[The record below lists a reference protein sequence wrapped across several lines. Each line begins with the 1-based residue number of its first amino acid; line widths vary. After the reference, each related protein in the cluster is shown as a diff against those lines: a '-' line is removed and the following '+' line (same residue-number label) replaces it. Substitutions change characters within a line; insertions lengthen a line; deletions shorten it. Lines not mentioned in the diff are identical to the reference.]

1 MRYVYSP
8 QSYSASYFGASM
20 IAIILPSPVSNLTN
34 TNKVDTD
41 VKTDYD
47 SQSFA
52 TPRKHNHIS
61 NSLCGKTT
69 KTTQVHIKFHTR
81 LCQHSP

>member
-20 IAIILPSPVSNLTN
+20 IAIIWPSPVSNLTT

-41 VKTDYD
+41 VKNNDD
-47 SQSFA
+47 SQYYA
-52 TPRKHNHIS
+52 TPKKQNHIS
-61 NSLCGKTT
+61 N
-69 KTTQVHIKFHTR
+69 
-81 LCQHSP
+81 